1 MHFGNDRH
9 VGSALGGFDGCAHS
23 SEPAADDYDIV
34 LDQA

>member
-1 MHFGNDRH
+1 VHFGNDRH